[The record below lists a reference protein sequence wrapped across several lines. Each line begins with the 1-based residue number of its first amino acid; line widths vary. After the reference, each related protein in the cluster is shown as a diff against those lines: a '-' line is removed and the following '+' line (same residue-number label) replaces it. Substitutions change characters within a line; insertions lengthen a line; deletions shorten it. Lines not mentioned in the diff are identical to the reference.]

1 MNDLTKSTELGI
13 GNDLLKKIQNT
24 KFCIVGCGGVGSIF
38 AEMLVR
44 TGAINVALI
53 DADKVELKNLNRT
66 LFVSNDVEEYKVEV
80 LKKRLKSINS
90 DINVKAI
97 DRHFGV
103 HIEGDKKRQEIRDLV
118 LNSDITLISVD
129 KNIDR
134 IECEKLLREFNKKY
148 LVIGVSIEK
157 NLSKYV
163 CGWMTKTKSIEE
175 DLEGYGENNGSYMS
189 IVTEAVS
196 AGFNLMMHHI
206 EKEDPKNNEYI
217 ERSYKNHFPE
227 DINHEQ

>member
-1 MNDLTKSTELGI
+1 MNDLTKSTKLGI

-53 DADKVELKNLNRT
+53 DADMVELKNLNRT
-66 LFVSNDVEEYKVEV
+66 LFVSNDVGKDKVKV
-80 LKKRLKSINS
+80 LKKRLESINS
-90 DINVKAI
+90 DINVKVI
-97 DRHFGV
+97 NRCFGV
-103 HIEGDKKRQEIRDLV
+103 YIEGDKKRQEIRDLV
-118 LNSDITLISVD
+118 VNSDITLISVD
-129 KNIDR
+129 KNSTR
-134 IECEKLLREFNKKY
+134 IECEKLLGEFNKKY

-157 NLSKYV
+157 NLSRYV
-163 CGWMTKTKSIEE
+163 CGWMTKTSSSEE

-206 EKEDPKNNEYI
+206 EKEYLKNNKYI

-227 DINHEQ
+227 DINQEQ

>member
-1 MNDLTKSTELGI
+1 MNDLTKSTKLGI
-13 GNDLLKKIQNT
+13 GNDLLEKIQNT

-53 DADKVELKNLNRT
+53 DADKVELKNLNKT
-66 LFVSNDVEEYKVEV
+66 LFVSNDVGEHKVKV
-80 LKKRLKSINS
+80 LKKRLESINS
-90 DINVKAI
+90 DIDVKAI

-103 HIEGDKKRQEIRDLV
+103 RMEGDKKRQEIRDLV
-118 LNSDITLISVD
+118 VNSDITLISVD

-134 IECEKLLREFNKKY
+134 IDCEKLLGDCNKKY

-163 CGWMTKTKSIEE
+163 CGWMAETQSSEK

-196 AGFNLMMHHI
+196 AGFNLMLHHI
-206 EKEDPKNNEYI
+206 EKEDSKNKKYI
-217 ERSYKNHFPE
+217 KRKYKNYISE
-227 DINHEQ
+227 DINQEQ